1 MKPWTIRWQGHEW
14 TDEDLTA
21 ADLCS
26 VQVLLGVEDG
36 WAACDP
42 WRGPVQLSAMIAA
55 LYVRAT
61 SAGDADVATAA
72 LTGVINEIHSSPA
85 EMLLNAISE
94 RALAVA

>member
-1 MKPWTIRWQGHEW
+1 MKPWIIRWQGHEW

-26 VQVLLGVEDG
+26 VQILLDVNDG

-55 LYVRAT
+55 LFVRAT
-61 SAGDADVATAA
+61 AGGDAQAATASLA
-72 LTGVINEIHSSPA
+72 TVIAAIHGSPA
-85 EMLLNAISE
+85 EQLLNAISE
-94 RALAVA
+94 RVPATV

>member
-1 MKPWTIRWQGHEW
+1 MKPWIIRWQGHQW
-14 TDEDLTA
+14 TDDDLTA

-26 VQVLLGVEDG
+26 VQILLDVNDG

-61 SAGDADVATAA
+61 AGGDAQAATESLAS
-72 LTGVINEIHSSPA
+72 VIADIHSAPA
-85 EMLLNAISE
+85 EELLSAISE
-94 RALAVA
+94 RVPAPV